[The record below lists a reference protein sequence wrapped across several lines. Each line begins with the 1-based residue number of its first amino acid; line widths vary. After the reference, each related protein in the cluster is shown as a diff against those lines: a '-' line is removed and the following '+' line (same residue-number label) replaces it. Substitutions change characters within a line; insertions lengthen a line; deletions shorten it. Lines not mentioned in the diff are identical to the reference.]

1 MRRFTRALFVLAIG
15 FAGLSSGIAQQDP
28 VASLTPPDLEQGER
42 IYKAQCALCHG
53 IDGGG
58 GTGPTLQKFVL
69 TKATDNDSL
78 YALIRGGVPGRMPGS
93 WLSDVET
100 WQVAGYVR
108 SLGKIE
114 SENLPG
120 DPVAGQRLYAGKGAC
135 AGCHMIDGQ
144 GGSLGPDLTSIGDVR
159 GARHLRESLV
169 NPGAALPEGQL
180 LITAV
185 RKDGGKI
192 EGLRLN
198 EDVTTIQLRDGS
210 NRFHSLRK
218 ADLRELRREF
228 GKSLM
233 PSYEGSLTAAELD
246 DVVAYLAK
254 LRRKP

>member
-1 MRRFTRALFVLAIG
+1 
-15 FAGLSSGIAQQDP
+15 
-28 VASLTPPDLEQGER
+28 
-42 IYKAQCALCHG
+42 
-53 IDGGG
+53 
-58 GTGPTLQKFVL
+58 
-69 TKATDNDSL
+69 
-78 YALIRGGVPGRMPGS
+78 
-93 WLSDVET
+93 
-100 WQVAGYVR
+100 VR

-135 AGCHMIDGQ
+135 AGCHMVDGQ

-198 EDVTTIQLRDGS
+198 EDVTTIQLRDGA

-228 GKSLM
+228 GRSLM
-233 PSYEGSLTAAELD
+233 PSYEGSLTSAELD